1 MKKQNELREKI
12 RNSVKKYG
20 DKKGYVLNP
29 NKEMLESVIEGL
41 ARNKMKYGKQYCP
54 CRIVTGDSE
63 KDKANICPCVYHKEE
78 IERDGYCHCML
89 FYAKSNAGEKMRKDS
104 RIPNF
109 HKLDVEDRRNTVK
122 EFAMLSNEDV
132 KSLSS
137 ISLENADRMIDN
149 VIGIHPFPL
158 GIATNFLINDKDYL
172 IPMAIEEPSVV
183 AAASNAAKMAR
194 VKGGFHAISDEPIM
208 IGQIQLITSS
218 PNRAKCKIL
227 NEKERILKIAN
238 REDPL
243 LLKLGGGAKDLS
255 ARVLFPST
263 SSSSLGRK
271 GEKGEKG
278 EVIIHLL
285 VNVKDAMGANAVNT
299 MVEAVAPTIEE
310 IGEGKVLLKII
321 SNLATHRLARAYA
334 IFDKDAI
341 GGEEVADRIIMATK
355 FANSDPFRC
364 ATHNKGIMNG
374 IDALMIAT
382 GNDFRAVESGAH
394 AYASLGG
401 YHSLTTYEKTEDGDL
416 SGSIELPLMCGIIGG
431 ATSSSFSNNK
441 VSLKILNV
449 HSAKEL
455 ACVGASLGLA
465 QNFAALRALVSE
477 GIQRGHMKLHAKNIA
492 AMAGAKGELIDRV
505 AERLIR
511 DGSIR
516 MDRAR
521 EILGLEEMQSTTPPL
536 RIGSSKDDK

>member
-1 MKKQNELREKI
+1 
-12 RNSVKKYG
+12 
-20 DKKGYVLNP
+20 
-29 NKEMLESVIEGL
+29 
-41 ARNKMKYGKQYCP
+41 
-54 CRIVTGDSE
+54 
-63 KDKANICPCVYHKEE
+63 
-78 IERDGYCHCML
+78 
-89 FYAKSNAGEKMRKDS
+89 MRKDS
-104 RIPNF
+104 RIPGF
-109 HKLDVEDRRNTVK
+109 YKLGVEKRISTVK
-122 EFAMLSNEDV
+122 ETSGLSNEDV
-132 KSLSS
+132 KALTGA
-137 ISLENADRMIDN
+137 ISFEDADRMIEN
-149 VIGIHPFPL
+149 VIGVHPLPL

-208 IGQIQLITSS
+208 IGQIQLITKN
-218 PNRAKCKIL
+218 PALAKCKIL

-238 REDPL
+238 EQDPL

-255 ARVLFPST
+255 ARVLPS
-263 SSSSLGRK
+263 
-271 GEKGEKG
+271 GE

-310 IGEGKVLLKII
+310 IGEGKVLLRII
-321 SNLATHRLARAYA
+321 SNLATHRLARAWA

-341 GGEEVADRIIMATK
+341 GGEEVADGIIMATE

-374 IDALMIAT
+374 IDALIIAT

-416 SGSIELPLMCGIIGG
+416 SGSIELPLLCGIIGG
-431 ATSSSFSNNK
+431 ATSSSFNK
-441 VSLKILNV
+441 VSLKILDV

-521 EILGLEEMQSTTPPL
+521 EILEEMQ
-536 RIGSSKDDK
+536 

>member
-1 MKKQNELREKI
+1 
-12 RNSVKKYG
+12 
-20 DKKGYVLNP
+20 
-29 NKEMLESVIEGL
+29 
-41 ARNKMKYGKQYCP
+41 
-54 CRIVTGDSE
+54 
-63 KDKANICPCVYHKEE
+63 
-78 IERDGYCHCML
+78 
-89 FYAKSNAGEKMRKDS
+89 
-104 RIPNF
+104 
-109 HKLDVEDRRNTVK
+109 
-122 EFAMLSNEDV
+122 
-132 KSLSS
+132 
-137 ISLENADRMIDN
+137 
-149 VIGIHPFPL
+149 
-158 GIATNFLINDKDYL
+158 
-172 IPMAIEEPSVV
+172 
-183 AAASNAAKMAR
+183 
-194 VKGGFHAISDEPIM
+194 
-208 IGQIQLITSS
+208 
-218 PNRAKCKIL
+218 L

-238 REDPL
+238 EQDPL

-255 ARVLFPST
+255 ARVLPS
-263 SSSSLGRK
+263 
-271 GEKGEKG
+271 GEQ
-278 EVIIHLL
+278 VIIHLL

-310 IGEGKVLLKII
+310 IGEGKVLLRII

-341 GGEEVADRIIMATK
+341 GIKGEEVADRIIMATK

-416 SGSIELPLMCGIIGG
+416 FGSIELPLMCGIIGG

-441 VSLKILNV
+441 ASLKILNV

-492 AMAGAKGELIDRV
+492 AMAGAKGELIDKV
-505 AERLIR
+505 AERLIH

-521 EILGLEEMQSTTPPL
+521 EILEEMRRNL
-536 RIGSSKDDK
+536 

>member
-1 MKKQNELREKI
+1 
-12 RNSVKKYG
+12 
-20 DKKGYVLNP
+20 
-29 NKEMLESVIEGL
+29 
-41 ARNKMKYGKQYCP
+41 
-54 CRIVTGDSE
+54 
-63 KDKANICPCVYHKEE
+63 
-78 IERDGYCHCML
+78 
-89 FYAKSNAGEKMRKDS
+89 MRKDS
-104 RIPNF
+104 RIPGF
-109 HKLDVEDRRNTVK
+109 YKLGVEKRISTVK
-122 EFAMLSNEDV
+122 EFVASQIKDLRVSNRRFEASSKTSGLSNEDV
-132 KSLSS
+132 KALTGT
-137 ISLENADRMIDN
+137 ISFEDADRMIEN
-149 VIGIHPFPL
+149 VIGVHPLPL

-208 IGQIQLITSS
+208 IGQIQLITKN
-218 PNRAKCKIL
+218 PALAKCKIL

-255 ARVLFPST
+255 ARVLPSQ
-263 SSSSLGRK
+263 
-271 GEKGEKG
+271 
-278 EVIIHLL
+278 VIIHLL

-310 IGEGKVLLKII
+310 IGVGKVLLRII

-341 GGEEVADRIIMATK
+341 GGEEVADGIIMATE

-374 IDALMIAT
+374 IDALAIAT

-416 SGSIELPLMCGIIGG
+416 SGSIELPLLCGIIGG
-431 ATSSSFSNNK
+431 ATSSSFNK

-449 HSAKEL
+449 HSAQEL

-477 GIQRGHMKLHAKNIA
+477 GIQKGHMKLHAKNIA

-521 EILGLEEMQSTTPPL
+521 EILEEMQPNL
-536 RIGSSKDDK
+536 